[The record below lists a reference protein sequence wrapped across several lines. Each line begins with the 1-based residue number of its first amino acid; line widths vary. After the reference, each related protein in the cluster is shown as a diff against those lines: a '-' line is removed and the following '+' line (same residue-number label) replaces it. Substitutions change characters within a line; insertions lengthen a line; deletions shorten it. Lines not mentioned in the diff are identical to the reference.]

1 MQGHRVLLDTAFTEW
16 LAEIGVDERVN
27 ITPIDHFAT
36 VAPVAAPVPPVVAP
50 PTATITPLFQEVLAQ
65 PTATTLEE
73 LKQQM
78 AAFTGCALRTTAT
91 NLVFADGNPK
101 ASLMLVGEA
110 PGAEEDKQ
118 GLPFVGAS
126 GKLLNKMLAAIGLDR
141 TSVYISNVLPWR
153 PPGNRTPT
161 DQEIAACL
169 PFIAQ
174 HIALVRPKL
183 LLFLGGV
190 AAKSLLKSSD
200 GIMRL
205 RGKQVAYTLA
215 DGTTIPAI
223 ATFHPSYL
231 LRSPAQKKE
240 AWHDLLVVQELLEK
254 LDA

>member
-1 MQGHRVLLDTAFTEW
+1 MQGHPMLLETAFTEW
-16 LAEIGVDERVN
+16 LIEIGVDERTN
-27 ITPIDHFAT
+27 ETPIDHFAT
-36 VAPVAAPVPPVVAP
+36 PAPVTPLPSSVTTPH
-50 PTATITPLFQEVLAQ
+50 PTTITTLFQVPT

-73 LKQQM
+73 LKAQM
-78 AAFTGCALRTTAT
+78 TAFTGCALRTTAT
-91 NLVFADGNPK
+91 NLVFAEGNPK
-101 ASLMLVGEA
+101 SALMLVGEA

-118 GLPFVGAS
+118 GVPFVGAS
-126 GKLLNKMLAAIGLDR
+126 GKLLDKMLAAIGLDR
-141 TSVYISNVLPWR
+141 THVYISNVLPWR

-174 HIALVRPKL
+174 HIALVQPKL

-190 AAKSLLKSSD
+190 AAKSLLRTNE

-205 RGKQVAYTLA
+205 RGKQVAYTA
-215 DGTTIPAI
+215 PDGTTIPAI

-240 AWHDLLVVQELLEK
+240 AWQDLLLVQALLGQ
-254 LDA
+254 LAL